1 MLILSHLT
9 YDLPVLRMSDS
20 VAKALKTLRLQGV
33 NSLAVVENKVYLGSV
48 SARTLEQ
55 ALSPEQTLSDL
66 QEHFSSFRM
75 EEEEDVLAS
84 LPWFEDATQDIIAIT
99 NSDQLFRGYLT
110 KASVGNIL
118 LKSGVEQRNGGVIQI
133 PFQASRDSLSSIIR
147 IIEEENGFVVRSFF
161 QEPNV
166 VIQVQTE
173 TFGKIMSNLERHGVF
188 IEKAFVF
195 GEQLEVDQDRFDH
208 LMRFINL

>member
-1 MLILSHLT
+1 MLILSHLN
-9 YDLPVLRMSDS
+9 YDLPVLRLTDS
-20 VAKALKTLRLQGV
+20 VAKTLKTFRNLGV
-33 NSLAVVENKVYLGSV
+33 NALAVVEKKAFLGLV
-48 SARTLEQ
+48 SFEILEQ
-55 ALSPEQTLSDL
+55 ALSPEQTLSDM

-84 LPWFEDATQDIIAIT
+84 LPWFDESSLDVIAIT
-99 NSDQLFRGYLT
+99 NTDGLFRGYLT
-110 KASVGNIL
+110 KNSLGNL
-118 LKSGVEQRNGGVIQI
+118 LLNSGVENKNGGIIRI
-133 PFQASRDSLSSIIR
+133 PFQATRDSLSTIIR

-173 TFGKIMSNLERHGVF
+173 TFGKIISNLERHGIF

-208 LMRFINL
+208 LMRFIDL

>member
-48 SARTLEQ
+48 SPRTLEQ

-173 TFGKIMSNLERHGVF
+173 TFGKIISNLERHGVF